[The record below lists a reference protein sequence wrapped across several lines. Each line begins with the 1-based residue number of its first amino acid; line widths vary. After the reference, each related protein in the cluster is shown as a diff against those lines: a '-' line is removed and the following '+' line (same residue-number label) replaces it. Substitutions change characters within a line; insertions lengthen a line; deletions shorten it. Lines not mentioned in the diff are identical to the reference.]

1 MSDAQSLYAP
11 NWLTCPDHPAELNR
25 TIWTDSF
32 QRNHGGELTIDGIA
46 ASELV
51 EEFDT
56 PQYVFRKTH
65 SGLGHAGTAG
75 HSRMPSPGMGRRRV
89 STTRESHS
97 CAPPWRGGRMR
108 KDCALIR
115 RRAGNW
121 RLPCGHRFPGKISR
135 CTVITSRM
143 TRLSAPLNTG

>member
-11 NWLTCPDHPAELNR
+11 EWLTCPEHPAELNR

-56 PQYVFRKTH
+56 PQYVFRKIH
-65 SGLGHAGTAG
+65 SELGHAGTAR
-75 HSRMPSPGMGRRRV
+75 HSRMLSPGMARR
-89 STTRESHS
+89 
-97 CAPPWRGGRMR
+97 
-108 KDCALIR
+108 
-115 RRAGNW
+115 
-121 RLPCGHRFPGKISR
+121 
-135 CTVITSRM
+135 
-143 TRLSAPLNTG
+143 

>member
-56 PQYVFRKTH
+56 PQYVFSEDTFR
-65 SGLGHAGTAG
+65 ARA
-75 HSRMPSPGMGRRRV
+75 
-89 STTRESHS
+89 
-97 CAPPWRGGRMR
+97 RGY
-108 KDCALIR
+108 
-115 RRAGNW
+115 RRAFEDAFARYGAQA
-121 RLPCGHRFPGKISR
+121 S
-135 CTVITSRM
+135 VY
-143 TRLSAPLNTG
+143 